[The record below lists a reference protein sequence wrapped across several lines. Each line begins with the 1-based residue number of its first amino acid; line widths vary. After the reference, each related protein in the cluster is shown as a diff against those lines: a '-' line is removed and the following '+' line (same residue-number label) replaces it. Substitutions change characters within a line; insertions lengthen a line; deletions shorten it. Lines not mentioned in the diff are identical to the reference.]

1 MLANDIAKA
10 VSTITETLDN
20 SGPHDDHIV
29 EALAGLKEASADW
42 KAAGG
47 QLCDSLATLIA
58 VNQIHGSMIVAHG
71 DEPPA
76 EITQAFTL
84 SKDLVD
90 LAERAGFVVND
101 PEPSLPSPAM

>member
-1 MLANDIAKA
+1 MLADDIAKA
-10 VSTITETLDN
+10 VNTITVSLDN

-29 EALAGLKEASADW
+29 EALSGLKDAAADW

-47 QLCDSLATLIA
+47 QIEDSLSTLIS
-58 VNQIHGSMIVAHG
+58 VNQIHGAMIVAHG

-76 EITQAFTL
+76 DIAQAFSL
-84 SKDLVD
+84 SRDLVD

-101 PEPSLPSPAM
+101 PEPALPSMTM